1 MSRAMHSAV
10 AVEYPYSD
18 GRPMAESYAQLRAM
32 LYLLTEL
39 MTRYENRPDVFVGG
53 DMFLYYEKGN
63 PAAVVAP
70 DVFVVLGAP
79 KREEAPRLSYKLWE
93 EPKGPDFVLEVL
105 SRSTRAAD
113 LGEKRALYASLGVAE
128 YWLYDPAGEHLAS
141 RIRGMR
147 LAGGRYRDIVPM
159 VPELGVRRVRSTVL
173 GLDVGVDRTG
183 EACLYD
189 PETGEALLSHAE
201 ERAAREAAEIR
212 AAEEAEARRAE
223 SAAREAAETRAR
235 RESAARKAA
244 DARAR
249 QEAAARKVADA
260 RVAELEGLLRK
271 SGGPHPR

>member
-1 MSRAMHSAV
+1 MSRAMHSAT

-32 LYLLTEL
+32 LYLLPEL
-39 MTRYENRPDVFVGG
+39 MTRYENRSDVFVGG
-53 DMFLYYEKGN
+53 DMFLYYEEGN

-105 SRSTRAAD
+105 SRSTWAAD
-113 LGEKRALYASLGVAE
+113 LGEKRALYASLGVEE

-141 RIRGMR
+141 RLRGMR
-147 LAGGRYRDIVPM
+147 LAGGRYCDIVPM
-159 VPELGVRRVRSTVL
+159 VPELGVRKVRSTVL

-183 EACLYD
+183 AVRFCD
-189 PETGEALLSHAE
+189 PETGEVLLSHAE

-212 AAEEAEARRAE
+212 AAEEAEARRTE

-235 RESAARKAA
+235 QETTARKA
-244 DARAR
+244 
-249 QEAAARKVADA
+249 ADA
-260 RVAELEGLLRK
+260 RVAELEALLRK

>member
-1 MSRAMHSAV
+1 MGRAMHSAA

-53 DMFLYYEKGN
+53 DMFLYYEEGD
-63 PAAVVAP
+63 PVAVVAP

-79 KREEAPRLSYKLWE
+79 KREETPRLSYKLWE

-113 LGEKRALYASLGVAE
+113 LGKKRALYASLGVEE

-159 VPELGVRRVRSTVL
+159 VPGLGVRKVRSTVL
-173 GLDVGVDRTG
+173 GLDVGTDRTG
-183 EACLYD
+183 AACLYD

-201 ERAAREAAEIR
+201 ERAAREAAEVR

-223 SAAREAAETRAR
+223 ATAREAAET
-235 RESAARKAA
+235 
-244 DARAR
+244 
-249 QEAAARKVADA
+249 Q
-260 RVAELEGLLRK
+260 VAELQALVRKLEGG
-271 SGGPHPR
+271 STPGEPAPRAQSTGDTPSSDTP